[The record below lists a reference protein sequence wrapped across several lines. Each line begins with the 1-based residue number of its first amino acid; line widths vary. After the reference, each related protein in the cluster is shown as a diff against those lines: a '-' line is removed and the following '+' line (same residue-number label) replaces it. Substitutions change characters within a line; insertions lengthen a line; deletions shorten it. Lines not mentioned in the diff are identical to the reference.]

1 MRVEKWIDSMII
13 SERIFKILKDKNKGF
28 NKDFVNE
35 QPRFTFRL
43 NLDDDFE
50 NIYANM
56 HATTRKILNKNK

>member
-1 MRVEKWIDSMII
+1 MKQLEK
-13 SERIFKILKDKNKGF
+13 LGYKNKGF

-50 NIYANM
+50 NIYKRM
-56 HATTRKILNKNK
+56 HPTTRKILNKKINMILIYILVI